1 MTTRSD
7 GMDLIEVRD
16 LDGPNLFALRPVVK
30 LETRLEVDES
40 VSDDA
45 REITGETL
53 GVNISEAPL
62 AALRDAVTALHER
75 AGLPAPE
82 MGVRALDTPG
92 HHVLFY
98 DWPWRETALG
108 IGRLAHLAV
117 ASGLADDPRPALTAL
132 LEADRGRDDRPLW
145 IRDDQRRIP
154 SIGVTGTNGKT
165 TTTRMIAHILRTAGR
180 HVGWT
185 STSGV
190 YIDGEQVIEGDYTGP
205 SGARRVLDDSSVEIA
220 VLETARGGILLRGLA
235 YESNDVGV
243 FLNVSAD
250 HLDMQGVGTVETLA
264 AVKSVVVRVT
274 KPDGLVVLNAD
285 DPLVLA
291 QRSSLRAPVLLTSR
305 SPSSEEIARH
315 TAVGGQAIVSDGAT
329 VWHHANGER
338 HRLVELANVPA
349 TFNGAATHMVENM
362 LAAIGAAVGIGL
374 SPEQIVDGLLTFRSD
389 MRSNAGRLNVFRLD
403 GRAIIVDYAH
413 NEQGLEVLLSFAR
426 RLAGVSGRVAAI
438 VGTAGDRQDAQLRG
452 LGKLG
457 ATLAD
462 RLYLKETGRY
472 LRGREP
478 GEVTALMHEGV
489 VESEHVDRLAGIFE
503 GEHSALLAALSDAA
517 AGDTIAIMCL
527 EEQLTILRELRD
539 RGAEEW

>member
-1 MTTRSD
+1 
-7 GMDLIEVRD
+7 
-16 LDGPNLFALRPVVK
+16 
-30 LETRLEVDES
+30 
-40 VSDDA
+40 
-45 REITGETL
+45 
-53 GVNISEAPL
+53 
-62 AALRDAVTALHER
+62 
-75 AGLPAPE
+75 
-82 MGVRALDTPG
+82 
-92 HHVLFY
+92 
-98 DWPWRETALG
+98 
-108 IGRLAHLAV
+108 
-117 ASGLADDPRPALTAL
+117 
-132 LEADRGRDDRPLW
+132 
-145 IRDDQRRIP
+145 
-154 SIGVTGTNGKT
+154 
-165 TTTRMIAHILRTAGR
+165 
-180 HVGWT
+180 
-185 STSGV
+185 
-190 YIDGEQVIEGDYTGP
+190 
-205 SGARRVLDDSSVEIA
+205 
-220 VLETARGGILLRGLA
+220 
-235 YESNDVGV
+235 
-243 FLNVSAD
+243 
-250 HLDMQGVGTVETLA
+250 
-264 AVKSVVVRVT
+264 
-274 KPDGLVVLNAD
+274 
-285 DPLVLA
+285 
-291 QRSSLRAPVLLTSR
+291 APVLLTSQ
-305 SPSSEEIARH
+305 SPASDEVARH
-315 TAVGGQAIVSDGAT
+315 IAAGGQAIVSDGAT